1 MSCELD
7 VLRLK
12 FKVLRLKC
20 YIEGF
25 YTDFLLKQNKFTI
38 LLLFYFSNTVPSVKS
53 KMVSFTTLVIFHFHL
68 LIYFA
73 NTNISLQI
81 QVYKYKL

>member
-1 MSCELD
+1 MIGYLDEAIRPLVLIMPKMGGYVMKLKVKEGNKKLMSFSIGDEKL
-7 VLRLK
+7 LS
-12 FKVLRLKC
+12 FF
-20 YIEGF
+20 F
-25 YTDFLLKQNKFTI
+25 Y
-38 LLLFYFSNTVPSVKS
+38 YYYY
-53 KMVSFTTLVIFHFHL
+53 L

>member
-1 MSCELD
+1 MAAKLISVAFFLTLNCEIYSHSSW
-7 VLRLK
+7 VK
-12 FKVLRLKC
+12 IF
-20 YIEGF
+20 
-25 YTDFLLKQNKFTI
+25 I
-38 LLLFYFSNTVPSVKS
+38 LFIY
-53 KMVSFTTLVIFHFHL
+53 L